1 MQAYTSP
8 VRLNT
13 LLSEA
18 LDQKDAL
25 LSTDKIGVIAA
36 SPEAPLAQEIWS
48 QLDEIKRAGIS
59 LSVVFGSLKTSK
71 AHRQVVD
78 AYRNVFG
85 TEATI
90 GQLRNISGWRVRH
103 LNEQLLLN
111 NKAYCVGQAI
121 HQKHGTPIK
130 DLFVVSLDGAE
141 NKSEAALLAAAYGNV
156 FRTAKTFTE
165 TAYWRLV
172 DEWMTETQNR
182 PAPKTSLTGAQ
193 LRSAS

>member
-71 AHRQVVD
+71 AHRQAVD
-78 AYRNVFG
+78 AYREVFG

-103 LNEQLLLN
+103 LNEQVLLN
-111 NKAYCVGQAI
+111 NTAYCVGQGI

-156 FRTAKTFTE
+156 FRTAKTFAE

-172 DEWMTETQNR
+172 DEWMTKTQGR
-182 PAPKTSLTGAQ
+182 PAPKTGIASAQ